1 MEIIRCDT
9 MPDGTKIQL
18 EDWTGKN
25 TPEYPNLYGY
35 IIAAYPIARRSSRYK
50 WIEVG
55 TPFLLDIPHNH
66 YDGYE
71 GDAIISDY
79 NSLVSGEKSLADL
92 RTHFWNGE
100 KDAYYLG
107 LDTDYQEK

>member
-1 MEIIRCDT
+1 MEIIKRDT
-9 MPDGTKIQL
+9 MPDGTQIQL
-18 EDWTGKN
+18 EDWSGNN

-35 IIAAYPIARRSSRYK
+35 TIAAYPVAKRNSAYSWVLSGK
-50 WIEVG
+50 
-55 TPFLLDIPHNH
+55 TFLLDISHNH

-71 GDAIISDY
+71 GDAILSDY
-79 NSLVSGEKSLADL
+79 NALVSGDKSLEDL
-92 RTHFWNGE
+92 RSHFWNGE